1 MLTINIIGKN
11 CNVKVDGNLY
21 TVVVDENF
29 DLKKLQNW
37 GIKYYYN
44 LNQSKE
50 YFDQFG
56 EHQIAEKRAKF
67 KATADIY
74 KQRIK
79 NLVIEAIELK
89 KNEKTKAD
97 YTKKLEKKKLEQE
110 KRDLF
115 KKENEKFY
123 IFKQLKDFTVKQGKV
138 YLRGLDF
145 ELPQTFLDVITKE
158 YNNNNLNLDEAIQ
171 PYINFMYQVAVNPNE
186 NVRNKIFDW
195 VHSNGFKI
203 TQNGYIYAVRWVVKV
218 DKISELTR
226 FVQTEYVKKKLQKK
240 SPKNYSVWK
249 LEGNGID
256 SIGIQYQLLEDKR
269 ILENKIDLTNLILEG
284 NLFELYNQKKE
295 VRFTDNHTKTCDIR
309 LGKVMEM
316 NRKDCDSTSAQC
328 STGYHALSLN
338 YALNNSFGDQLIGI
352 LVSSS
357 DIVALPYDHYEKFR
371 CCKYYVKNILD
382 ESVIQEMKLTD
393 LIVDDMDYQE
403 LNVNELLDKLEGRKN
418 LFKYE
423 DKLQEIKDKLKS
435 FKGVKPVEPE
445 QLAVV
450 NRLIKL

>member
-11 CNVKVDGNLY
+11 CNVSVDGKLY
-21 TVVVDENF
+21 TVVVDESF
-29 DLKKLQNW
+29 DLKKLQSW

-56 EHQIAEKRAKF
+56 EHQTAEKRSTF
-67 KATADIY
+67 KHNANAY
-74 KQRIK
+74 KERIK
-79 NLVIEAIELK
+79 KLVIEAIEARKVEKVK
-89 KNEKTKAD
+89 KD
-97 YTKKLEKKKLEQE
+97 YSKKIEKKKLQQE
-110 KRDLF
+110 KRDWL
-115 KKENEKFY
+115 KQENEKFY
-123 IFKQLKDFTVKQGKV
+123 VFKQLKDFVVKDGKV
-138 YLRGLDF
+138 YLKGLDF
-145 ELPQTFLDVITKE
+145 ELPQTFLDVISKE
-158 YNNNNLNLDEAIQ
+158 FNKQGDIQ
-171 PYINFMYQVAVNPNE
+171 PYINFMYQVAVNPNVD
-186 NVRNKIFDW
+186 VRDKIFDW
-195 VHSNGFKI
+195 IHSNGFKI

-218 DKISELTR
+218 DEISELTR
-226 FVQTEYVKKKLQKK
+226 FVQAEYVKKKLQKK
-240 SPKNYSVWK
+240 SPKNYSIWREVDNFGS
-249 LEGNGID
+249 LYHLFEA
-256 SIGIQYQLLEDKR
+256 KR
-269 ILENKIDLTNLILEG
+269 ISENKVDLTNFTLEG
-284 NLFELYNQKKE
+284 NLFELYNQKEE

-338 YALNNSFGDQLIGI
+338 YALKNSFGDQLIGI

-371 CCKYYVKNILD
+371 CCKYYVKDILD

-393 LIVDDMDYQE
+393 LVIDDMDYQE
-403 LNVNELLDKLEGRKN
+403 LNVNELLEKLQGKKN

-423 DKLQEIKDKLKS
+423 DKLQEIKDKLKT
-435 FKGVKPVEPE
+435 FNGVKPEPE
-445 QLAVV
+445 DLAFV